1 MQPGAAAEQKN
12 EQRRKPNGRPW
23 PPGVSG
29 NPSGRKLGK
38 RYLALFADLVR
49 DLGGEDVLTGIDR
62 ALLGQAV
69 GLMVRAE
76 RVKET
81 DDAVRL
87 ANASARLLA
96 SLRTKHQRPPA
107 QRETFADIAARAQ
120 AEADQR
126 RARELAEDEAEPSL
140 ATPVQAPS
148 LDAILNDTAARES
161 AFDPA
166 TAPAEAAEDEDA
178 EDR

>member
-1 MQPGAAAEQKN
+1 MTQSSAAAEQKN
-12 EQRRKPNGRPW
+12 EQRPKPNGRPW

-38 RYLALFADLVR
+38 RYLALFADLAR
-49 DLGGEDVLTGIDR
+49 DLGGEDALTGIDR

-76 RVKET
+76 KVRDT

-96 SLRTKHQRPPA
+96 NLRKTKHQREPA
-107 QRETFADIAARAQ
+107 GPTLEEHIAKL
-120 AEADQR
+120 
-126 RARELAEDEAEPSL
+126 ARERGDEAED
-140 ATPVQAPS
+140 
-148 LDAILNDTAARES
+148 DAQV
-161 AFDPA
+161 
-166 TAPAEAAEDEDA
+166 DA
-178 EDR
+178 ESQGVAA